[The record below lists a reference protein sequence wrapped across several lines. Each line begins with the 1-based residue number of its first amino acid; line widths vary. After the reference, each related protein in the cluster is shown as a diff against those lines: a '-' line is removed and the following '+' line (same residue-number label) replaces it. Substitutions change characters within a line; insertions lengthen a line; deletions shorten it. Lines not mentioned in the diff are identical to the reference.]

1 MRRRIIE
8 RGIDKKGEILER
20 NNKERDDVEWER
32 RAVNNDGEL
41 GRVNRG
47 QGDNILSDKTRM
59 ISWRKHSRERDNRP
73 R

>member
-32 RAVNNDGEL
+32 RAVIKDGEL
-41 GRVNRG
+41 YG
-47 QGDNILSDKTRM
+47 
-59 ISWRKHSRERDNRP
+59 E
-73 R
+73 